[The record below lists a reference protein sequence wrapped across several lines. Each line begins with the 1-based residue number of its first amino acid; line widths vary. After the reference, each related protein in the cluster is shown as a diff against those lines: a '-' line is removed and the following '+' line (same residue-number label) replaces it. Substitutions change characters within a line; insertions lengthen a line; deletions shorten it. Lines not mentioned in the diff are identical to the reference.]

1 MESPFKD
8 WYRYSMGATWIDC
21 GCSDAHHAIRV
32 WYNDENNEVYLEM
45 RVNQYRSFWKRAQQ
59 AFKYL
64 FNINNKE
71 NMYDSFLI
79 DTTNKDIFIKEI
91 NKILP
96 EGGVNVDKK

>member
-8 WYRYSMGATWIDC
+8 WHRYSIDTTWIDC

-32 WYNDENNEVYLEM
+32 WYDDEGNEVLLEM

-79 DTTNKDIFIKEI
+79 DTTNKDIFVRAIS
-91 NKILP
+91 KILP
-96 EGGVNVDKK
+96 EGEINVDKK